1 MRPDIDDPTVR
12 RYCRRTNPPLDPFTA
27 VLDCDNNDDEPSVGF
42 IAASIAM
49 RRRPCIRAT

>member
-1 MRPDIDDPTVR
+1 MR